1 MYEKELIT
9 GVTGLGMSLLG
20 TNQQAKSIKLQIEA
34 ENRIRE
40 EQRAEAERLN
50 TQVRSDVQGK
60 YDPYSGLK
68 LSGIEGMQNYQET
81 PYEDFRFTGS
91 VDDYLDPSLQYQQDQ
106 AARTLQQNQVAGGM
120 AQSGAALK
128 ALNQQTSDIASMGYN
143 NAYRQMADER
153 ARQYGVHND
162 AYARKIA
169 AANAKYGRDQD
180 IMNIGDRAIDR
191 SAEADYFYGRNMGA
205 ANSNTVPQSS
215 AGVGGQ
221 IYGQTFTGAGN
232 DLMKLSGNMIKDL

>member
-9 GVTGLGMSLLG
+9 GAAGLGMSLLG
-20 TNQQAKSIKLQIEA
+20 TGQQSKAMKLQIEA

-50 TQVRSDVQGK
+50 TQTRGDVQGK

-81 PYEDFRFTGS
+81 PYEDFRYEGRVEDFMN
-91 VDDYLDPSLQYQQDQ
+91 PSLNYQQDQ

-143 NAYRQMADER
+143 NAYNQMADER
-153 ARQYGVHND
+153 QRQYGVHND
-162 AYARKIA
+162 TYAKKIA
-169 AANAKYGRDQD
+169 AANAKYGRSQD
-180 IMNIGDRAIDR
+180 LMNIGDRAIDK
-191 SAEADYFYGRNMGA
+191 SAQADYWYGENMGA
-205 ANSNTVPQSS
+205 TNRNTAPQSS

-221 IYGQTFTGAGN
+221 IWGQTMTGAGN
-232 DLMKLSGNMIKDL
+232 DFMKLSGNMIEDL